1 MPNGTIHRKLIMVDF
16 KKRLSG
22 TKATTPT
29 DPAQL
34 YDTLDRAHDKGPLR
48 PAQSAVL
55 NEWHTSRRDQRDV
68 IVKLHTGQGKTLI
81 GLLMLQSRL
90 NTGEGPVAYL
100 CPNNFLIEQT
110 RDQAK
115 QFGIKTCAAEPELP
129 DDFLNG
135 KAILITSVQKLFN
148 GLTRFGLNRD
158 SIEVGTLLM
167 DDAHACSDSIR
178 EQCRI
183 RIPKEDPAY
192 HSLRT
197 LFESELEHQ
206 GVGTY
211 ADILNE
217 KRDAFLMVP
226 YWSWMDR
233 ESEIAK
239 ILSSAANREPVKYA
253 WPILKNMLSK
263 CQCIVSGTA
272 LEIEPYIPPLE
283 AFGTYW
289 TAKHRIFM
297 SATVTDDAF
306 LIKGLQLSPDTITK
320 PLTFERESWSG
331 EKMVLLPAVIH
342 EDLHRSALVEWFA
355 KPVPGRKLGV
365 VALVPSF
372 NNSKDWEGYKAT
384 IATKSTV
391 GNVVEKLKRTECEN
405 TVVLV
410 NRYDGI
416 DLPDDACRILVFD
429 GKPFSE
435 NLVDLYQESCR
446 PNSDSTLMRMVRTI
460 EQGMG
465 RSVRGE
471 KDYSVVILVGG
482 DITRLVREPK
492 SQRYLSAQLQ
502 TQVKIGLEIAEFST
516 QDIKNGMSPLN
527 ALNSLINQSIH
538 RDPDWKAFYAEQM
551 QEVTPSAP
559 NDRILKIYVAELA
572 AERAFSNGDYQG
584 AVGSLQKSLDNNLID
599 RVDVGW
605 YMQDMARYLY
615 KANKSES
622 INRQV
627 NAHAS
632 NRLLLLPASGVTIA
646 KLTLISQGRI
656 ERIIRWITTCGN
668 YQQLNITLSDI
679 LGRLVFGVKAD
690 RFEQALHELSEILGF
705 AGERPDKEWKEGPDN
720 LWALDS
726 THYILWECKNEVDLD
741 RSEINKREAE
751 QMNRSVAWF
760 SKHYPGLNVQNV
772 MIHPTNVVQSAAAF
786 LQPVDIMRVN
796 ELKSFVNRVKLFFK
810 SFESQ
815 DLASLSVPH
824 VQQLIDHHELGASSL
839 LNGVTRKIRNSV

>member
-1 MPNGTIHRKLIMVDF
+1 MVDF

-22 TKATTPT
+22 TKIANPI
-29 DPAQL
+29 DPIQL

-48 PAQSAVL
+48 PSQWAVL
-55 NEWHTSRRDQRDV
+55 DEWNSSRRNQKNV

-90 NTGEGPVAYL
+90 NAGEGPVVYL
-100 CPNNFLIEQT
+100 CPDNFLISQT
-110 RDQAK
+110 GEQAK
-115 QFGIKTCAAEPELP
+115 QFGIKTCVADPELP
-129 DDFLNG
+129 DDFLNS
-135 KAILITSVQKLFN
+135 KSILVTSVQKLFN
-148 GLTRFGLNRD
+148 GLTKFGLNRD
-158 SIEVGTLLM
+158 STEVGTLLM

-178 EQCRI
+178 QQCRI
-183 RIPKEDPAY
+183 RIPREDAAY
-192 HSLRT
+192 QSIRA
-197 LFESELEHQ
+197 LFENDLEHQ

-226 YWSWMDR
+226 YWSWIER
-233 ESEIAK
+233 ESDVAR
-239 ILSSAANREPVKYA
+239 ILSSAAARESVKYA

-263 CQCIVSGTA
+263 CQCVVSGNA

-289 TAKHRIFM
+289 KASHRIFM

-320 PLTFERESWSG
+320 PLTYEKESWSG
-331 EKMVLLPAVIH
+331 EKMVLLPSVMH
-342 EDLHRSALVEWFA
+342 EDLHRSALVEWLGR
-355 KPVPGRKLGV
+355 PSVGRKVGI

-372 NNSKDWEGYKAT
+372 NSSKDWEQYKAT
-384 IATKSTV
+384 IANKATV
-391 GNVVEKLKRTECEN
+391 GTLVENLKRGECEN

-416 DLPDDACRILVFD
+416 DLPDDACRILIFD

-435 NLVDLYQESCR
+435 SLVDLYQEDCR
-446 PNSDSTLMRMVRTI
+446 PNSDATLMRTVRTI

-482 DITRLVREPK
+482 DLTRLVRETK
-492 SQRYLSAQLQ
+492 SRKYLSAQLS
-502 TQVKIGLEIAEFST
+502 TQIEIGLEVADLGA
-516 QDIKNGMSPLN
+516 QDIKGGDDPRMAFNN
-527 ALNSLINQSIH
+527 LINQCIL
-538 RDPDWKAFYAEQM
+538 RNPDWKAFYAEQM
-551 QEVTPSAP
+551 QAVAPSPA
-559 NDRILKIYVAELA
+559 NDRVLKVYVAELS
-572 AERAFSNGDYQG
+572 AERAFSNGDYQK
-584 AVGSLQKSLDNNLID
+584 AVNLLQKSLDENLID
-599 RVDVGW
+599 RVDLGW

-615 KANKSES
+615 QANRNES
-622 INRQV
+622 IALQIK
-627 NAHAS
+627 AHAS
-632 NRLLLLPASGVTIA
+632 NRLLLLPASGVTIT
-646 KLTLISQGRI
+646 KLTLVSQGRI
-656 ERIIRWITTCGN
+656 ERIINWIGQCGN
-668 YQQLNITLSDI
+668 YRQLNIALSDV

-690 RFEQALHELSEILGF
+690 KFEQALHELSEILGF

-726 THYILWECKNEVDLD
+726 TNYILWECKNEVDLD

-751 QMNRSVAWF
+751 QMNRSAAWF
-760 SKHYPGLNVQNV
+760 LKHYPGMTVQNV
-772 MIHPTNVVQSAAAF
+772 LIHPSNNLQSAAAF
-786 LQPVDIMRVN
+786 LQPVEVMRMN
-796 ELKSFVNRVKLFFK
+796 ELKSFINRVKGFFK

-815 DLASLSVPH
+815 DFSTLSVPH
-824 VQQLIDHHELGASSL
+824 IQQLIDHHELSSACL
-839 LNGVTRKIRNSV
+839 LSGLTKKVKNLV